1 MKPEDNCRAVAA
13 GLPEARTHGEVT
25 RREVSSAELFGDARV
40 VLIRH
45 ADAVYLLRR
54 TSSGKLILTK

>member
-1 MKPEDNCRAVAA
+1 MKQNARAVARSA
-13 GLPEARTHGEVT
+13 ADAADLRVPPE
-25 RREVSSAELFGDARV
+25 RREVSSAELFGGARV

-45 ADAVYLLRR
+45 ADAVYSLRQ